1 MKGVRLLDLTPKVKF
16 LGMTFDVTVMIGT
29 VVSALIVF
37 LFVLL
42 LTRKLS
48 MKPSGKQNLMEYII
62 DFVSGIT
69 GMMLESKQA
78 AKYLSFALT
87 TFLFILVAN
96 LLGVIIMITGTT
108 HEAVPSL
115 GLTLADLKKADYA
128 VSWFKSPTSDINVTV
143 AMAGAVFIYS
153 HLAGLFKSP
162 GKYLGHYVK
171 PFAWMLPLN
180 LIDEL
185 SKPATHAARLWANI
199 FAGEVLI
206 LILREGTPY
215 LTAVPLFAWIA
226 FSVFVGCIQA
236 YIFTVLA
243 MVYIAQKVAVEH

>member
-1 MKGVRLLDLTPKVKF
+1 MDLTPKVKF
-16 LGMTFDVTVMIGT
+16 LGLTFDVTLMIGT
-29 VVSALIVF
+29 VVSALIVMLIV
-37 LFVLL
+37 LFM
-42 LTRKLS
+42 TRRLS
-48 MKPSGKQNLMEYII
+48 MRPSGKQNLMEYII

-69 GMMLESKQA
+69 GMMLEKKQA

-96 LLGVIIMITGTT
+96 MLGVIVMITSTVHGPI
-108 HEAVPSL
+108 PSL
-115 GLTLADLKKADYA
+115 GITQSMLAKTDT
-128 VSWFKSPTSDINVTV
+128 VSWFKSPTSDINLTV
-143 AMAGAVFIYS
+143 ALAGAIFLYC
-153 HLAGLFKSP
+153 HFAGFFRSP
-162 GKYLGHYVK
+162 GGYLKHYVK
-171 PFAWMLPLN
+171 PYWWMLPLH

-206 LILREGTPY
+206 LILREGAFY
-215 LTAVPLFAWIA
+215 FTAIPLFAWMG

-243 MVYIAQKVAVEH
+243 MVYIAQKVGDE

>member
-37 LFVLL
+37 LLVLL
-42 LTRKLS
+42 LTRRLS
-48 MKPSGKQNLMEYII
+48 MRPTGKQNLMEYII
-62 DFVSGIT
+62 DFISGIT
-69 GMMLESKQA
+69 GMMLEAKQA

-96 LLGVIIMITGTT
+96 LLGVIVMINT
-108 HEAVPSL
+108 EAHGPIPSL
-115 GLTLADLKKADYA
+115 GITSELLKSTNA

-143 AMAGAVFIYS
+143 AMAGAIFIYS
-153 HLAGLFKSP
+153 HLAGIFRNPKD
-162 GKYLGHYVK
+162 YLGDYVK
-171 PFAWMLPLN
+171 PFAWMLPLH

-206 LILREGTPY
+206 LILREGAPY
-215 LTAVPLFAWIA
+215 LTAVPLFAWMG

-243 MVYIAQKVAVEH
+243 MVYISQKVATEH